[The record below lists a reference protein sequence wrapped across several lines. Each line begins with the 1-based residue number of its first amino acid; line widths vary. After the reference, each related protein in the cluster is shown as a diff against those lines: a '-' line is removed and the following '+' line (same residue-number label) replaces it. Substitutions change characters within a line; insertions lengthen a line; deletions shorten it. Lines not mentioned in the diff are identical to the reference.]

1 MSDDNYFSL
10 SRRAQLTSWVAG
22 QMLRGAGWAAAVVVG
37 FGLVFAVIYAVGTFL
52 PAESRDTP
60 DPNTWDTEDRGEP

>member
-1 MSDDNYFSL
+1 MSDRDYFTLTRKS
-10 SRRAQLTSWVAG
+10 QLTAWISG
-22 QMLRGAGWAAAVVVG
+22 QMLRGAGLAAAAVVG
-37 FGLVFAVIYAVGTFL
+37 FGIVFAVLYTIGTYL

>member
-1 MSDDNYFSL
+1 MTDGHDFSI
-10 SRRAQLTSWVAG
+10 SRRAQLTAWIGG
-22 QMLRGAGWAAAVVVG
+22 QMLRGAGWAALPVVG
-37 FGLVFAVIYAVGTFL
+37 FGVIFAVIYTVGTFL